1 MKKYL
6 ILALALALA
15 SSVSAAGVSNS
26 TATGVGVSN
35 SASSAVTGKVDPT
48 LQIIN
53 PNGHEFYY
61 MGSPIRIKWQ
71 ASSNFG
77 NVKIEWREP
86 ITNGISGTIA
96 VVPATQGYYDWTPT
110 ADVGVVPADTYS
122 IWIYSVDKPQ
132 TVRTSSLYPFS
143 IKASATDVPTINL
156 KSPKSGEVWHRGE
169 TKLISWNTKNV
180 PATAFINIRLIDTTS
195 GKVSEILT
203 HVPNTGTASWKVDKK
218 KDVIIV
224 NDIMIKDP
232 ITISPDATV
241 LDALEVMRNKQ
252 IGCLPV
258 VDKNE
263 LVGIITE
270 TDFLRIT
277 GRLIDRMEHVEED
290 GE

>member
-110 ADVGVVPADTYS
+110 AEVGVVPADTYS

-218 KDVIIV
+218 KDVATNMSDLVPFGKYKVRACIAGILGGCDKTGGDV
-224 NDIMIKDP
+224 NIEIAP
-232 ITISPDATV
+232 ASPSLAASV
-241 LDALEVMRNKQ
+241 IQAIRSLF
-252 IGCLPV
+252 G
-258 VDKNE
+258 
-263 LVGIITE
+263 
-270 TDFLRIT
+270 F
-277 GRLIDRMEHVEED
+277 
-290 GE
+290 

>member
-218 KDVIIV
+218 KDVATNMSDLVPFGKYKVRACIAGILGGCDKTGGDV
-224 NDIMIKDP
+224 NIEIAP
-232 ITISPDATV
+232 ASPSLAASV
-241 LDALEVMRNKQ
+241 IQAIRSLF
-252 IGCLPV
+252 G
-258 VDKNE
+258 
-263 LVGIITE
+263 
-270 TDFLRIT
+270 F
-277 GRLIDRMEHVEED
+277 
-290 GE
+290 

>member
-218 KDVIIV
+218 KDVTTNMSDLVPFGKYKVRACIAGILGGCDKTGGDV
-224 NDIMIKDP
+224 NIEIAP
-232 ITISPDATV
+232 ASPSLAASV
-241 LDALEVMRNKQ
+241 IQAIRSLF
-252 IGCLPV
+252 G
-258 VDKNE
+258 
-263 LVGIITE
+263 
-270 TDFLRIT
+270 F
-277 GRLIDRMEHVEED
+277 
-290 GE
+290 

>member
-110 ADVGVVPADTYS
+110 AEVGVVPADTYS

-218 KDVIIV
+218 KDVTTNMSDLVPFGKYKVRACIAGILGGCDKTGGDV
-224 NDIMIKDP
+224 NIEIAP
-232 ITISPDATV
+232 ASPSLAASV
-241 LDALEVMRNKQ
+241 IQAIRSLF
-252 IGCLPV
+252 G
-258 VDKNE
+258 
-263 LVGIITE
+263 
-270 TDFLRIT
+270 F
-277 GRLIDRMEHVEED
+277 
-290 GE
+290 